1 MKQFDSSSI
10 INSTHID
17 PETARAE
24 MQYLY
29 EKGQESV
36 QKAYEAGKPEIFE
49 ANGEKY
55 FFSDGSFER
64 ILPVKPDKI
73 VKPDT
78 FTAFSLDGLI
88 DFIKTDVDGF
98 FKDEKKK
105 CIVRVIGPTQVEVV
119 TPTEGYWMERIT
131 LANCRATV
139 PEIHFGSWMDPEMF
153 QITVMSNFLPSA
165 NRENVLKLAASIR
178 KEQNMEVADDGVSQR
193 VSVNEGVATVSS
205 CTVQNPVYLTP
216 IRTFQEVEQPE
227 GPFVL
232 RVNRDG
238 NVALFTGDGGAWKL
252 DAVARVTEYL
262 RNNLEGYNVVV
273 IG

>member
-1 MKQFDSSSI
+1 MNKFDPFTA
-10 INSTHID
+10 N
-17 PETARAE
+17 PETAWAE

-29 EKGQESV
+29 EQGQKSV
-36 QKAYEAGKPEIFE
+36 QDVHEAGKPEIIDVK
-49 ANGEKY
+49 GETY
-55 FFSDGSFER
+55 FFADGQFER
-64 ILPVKPDKI
+64 VLPVKPDKI
-73 VKPDT
+73 MKPDT

-88 DFIKTDVDGF
+88 DFIKNDVDGF

-105 CIVRVIGPTQVEVV
+105 SIVRVISPTQVEVI
-119 TPTEGYWMERIT
+119 TPAEGYWKERTT

-139 PEIHFGSWMDPEMF
+139 PEIHFGSWMDPEVF

-165 NRENVLKLAASIR
+165 NRENVLKLAGSIR

-205 CTVQNPVYLTP
+205 CTVQNPVFLTP

-232 RVNRDG
+232 RVNKDG

-252 DAVARVTEYL
+252 DAVSRITEYL
-262 RNNLEGYNVVV
+262 RNNLAGYNVVV